1 MFQPF
6 GWRGV
11 WAGRP
16 KVASLIG
23 LALVL
28 AVAWTAAV
36 LLVPSQPREAS
47 RGFLT
52 EGRSQRSKPVRP
64 EATRLIKA

>member
-1 MFQPF
+1 M
-6 GWRGV
+6 
-11 WAGRP
+11 AL
-16 KVASLIG
+16 LIG

-36 LLVPSQPREAS
+36 LLVPSQPREAG

-52 EGRSQRSKPVRP
+52 EGWSQCSKWARL
-64 EATRLIKA
+64 EATRLIKGLG